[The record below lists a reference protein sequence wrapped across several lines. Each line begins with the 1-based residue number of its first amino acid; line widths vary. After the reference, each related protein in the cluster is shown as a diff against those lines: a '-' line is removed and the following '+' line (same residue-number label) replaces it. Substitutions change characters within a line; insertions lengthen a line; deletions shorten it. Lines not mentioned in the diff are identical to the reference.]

1 MVEKYNIYCI
11 KTFHVFKLCILNGPS
26 LMFIFT
32 LSVFSVKTHKLFNFT
47 ITNYTDLILWM
58 Y

>member
-1 MVEKYNIYCI
+1 MACI
-11 KTFHVFKLCILNGPS
+11 KLCILNGLS

-32 LSVFSVKTHKLFNFT
+32 LSVFSVKTHKLFSLAL
-47 ITNYTDLILWM
+47 TNYTDLILWM